1 MSGSGLEKSSSPRSM
16 CAWRAYQRLI
26 RSQQANSKAE
36 QTEVQ
41 SVKTAPS
48 VRAVPGY
55 AAVITA
61 PRQIDVCRVEFRAP
75 LPGEVRVKIE
85 GCGVCASNLELW
97 LGKPWFKYPVEPGAP
112 GHEAWGQI
120 DAVGDD
126 VNDFALGDR
135 VAMLSSNEFAEYDF
149 SK

>member
-85 GCGVCASNLELW
+85 GCGVCASNLGLVRRKARVQW
-97 LGKPWFKYPVEPGAP
+97 SAEPRA
-112 GHEAWGQI
+112 
-120 DAVGDD
+120 
-126 VNDFALGDR
+126 R
-135 VAMLSSNEFAEYDF
+135 
-149 SK
+149 